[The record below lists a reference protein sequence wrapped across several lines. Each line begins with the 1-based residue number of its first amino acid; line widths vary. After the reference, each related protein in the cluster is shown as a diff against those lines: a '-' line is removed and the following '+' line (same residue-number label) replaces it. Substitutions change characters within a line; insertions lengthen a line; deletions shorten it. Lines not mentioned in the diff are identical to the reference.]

1 MNRLI
6 AKNSCIGKQSKFGNC
21 GWRFLVKRCPGFVE
35 DAHVLQ
41 TAHSETHQLRKIILE
56 LGTDD
61 LQRPSAPET
70 ISGVLGD
77 VPANA
82 EVQLQLLLIGKPDC
96 IVLALEDGLLD

>member
-41 TAHSETHQLRKIILE
+41 TAYSETHQLRKIILE

-96 IVLALEDGLLD
+96 IVLALEDVLLD